1 MKGVVLEAYTMTEFQ
16 KEIQKQLNKLAKT
29 GKLYRSS
36 VSGNEVWD
44 MYIAGFEKDPIF
56 RDPNSSEHNC
66 NLCKNFIRRYGNIV
80 AINDK
85 NEISTIWDDV
95 SDSEYSNSAKKISKK
110 LKSSKIENVFFE
122 TFNSPLFS

>member
-29 GKLYRSS
+29 GKLYRSN

-85 NEISTIWDDV
+85 DEIS
-95 SDSEYSNSAKKISKK
+95 
-110 LKSSKIENVFFE
+110 
-122 TFNSPLFS
+122 